1 MKELMET
8 NPSGGY
14 DLHIPDIGNQSQ
26 VKEDFVTLFS
36 TSDKLGI
43 PPSAKIQVK
52 NIDLND

>member
-1 MKELMET
+1 MET